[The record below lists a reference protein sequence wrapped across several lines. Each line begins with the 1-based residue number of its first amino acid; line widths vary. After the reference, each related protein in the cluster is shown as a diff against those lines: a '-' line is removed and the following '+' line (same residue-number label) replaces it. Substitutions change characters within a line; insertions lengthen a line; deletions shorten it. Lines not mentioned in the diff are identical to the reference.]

1 MEDIKN
7 MWKITA
13 GLAALLITGQLATAI
28 PSAKAEAASTEPLQ
42 ESKVPLEESNWK
54 QILIYIDSSKV
65 EQDGKAYQA
74 PRPAIV
80 KNGATYVGL
89 RFMAERLGATV
100 TTDSK
105 TKETIF
111 QLGSVELK
119 YKNNSKSYSLNGTA
133 YPLKTAPYT
142 DNNVLMV
149 PLIPFIQSL
158 NIPYTV
164 DNKTITLQR
173 STKPVASFKVQP
185 QEIVAGETT
194 VTYETNSYSPLGL
207 DLVDERWEGKEEI
220 YGKPGVY
227 SVSYSVQ
234 DSEGVW
240 SDPFTLTL
248 KVVKPNEPPVANFTT
263 DKDVYRMGEPII
275 YTDLSSDDEDA
286 IVDRVWSNQEEAFFT
301 PGSVTISLEVKDR
314 HGALGEFSKTIKI
327 ADETLYTREEFYKLF
342 TPVGNKLA
350 VDGYSVKTMEA
361 IPYSYQTEPVT
372 LFRSSGPESISSEGI
387 LYQDTITGDAR
398 FLLHHK
404 NQLSKPAKLY
414 VLAENPGTSPA
425 TVTLNNEAMAGP
437 TSYAEW
443 AGRVS
448 LTRYFEGLLVAKSPQ
463 KITLQPG
470 EKRIIWNSINK
481 NPMKPEEIIT
491 FTGDLS
497 SDAPVRYTSLLV
509 LANRD
514 PIADLEKLPY
524 LDPNESIVRG
534 TFADST
540 RVFVYN
546 DPVGARSVKLSLTDN
561 REDPFQQGLDG
572 IKGTEALNSGNYG
585 LVYKLKLNHVAANT
599 LILFNP
605 RGGLFVG
612 SAVVN
617 GEVVT
622 FGHSGKEDIS
632 STASVLYRTG
642 NQEES
647 VEIWISPAA
656 GSNLPFVLL
665 FEPIPKKRN

>member
-1 MEDIKN
+1 
-7 MWKITA
+7 
-13 GLAALLITGQLATAI
+13 
-28 PSAKAEAASTEPLQ
+28 
-42 ESKVPLEESNWK
+42 
-54 QILIYIDSSKV
+54 
-65 EQDGKAYQA
+65 
-74 PRPAIV
+74 
-80 KNGATYVGL
+80 
-89 RFMAERLGATV
+89 MAERLGATV
-100 TTDSK
+100 TINSK
-105 TKETIF
+105 TNETII
-111 QLGSVELK
+111 QLEGVELK
-119 YKNNSKSYSLNGTA
+119 YKNNSKSYVLNGTS

-149 PLIPFIQSL
+149 PLIPFLQCL

-164 DNKTITLQR
+164 ENKTITLQR

-185 QEIVAGETT
+185 EEIVAGETT
-194 VTYETNSYSPLGL
+194 VIYEPYSYSPLGL
-207 DLVDERWEGKEEI
+207 DIVDERWEGKEEVFD
-220 YGKPGVY
+220 KPGSY

-240 SDPFTLTL
+240 SDPFKVNLE
-248 KVVKPNEPPVANFTT
+248 VVKPNEPPVANFST
-263 DKDVYRMGEPII
+263 DKDEYRMGEPII

-286 IVDRVWSNQEEAFFT
+286 IVDRIWSNKEEAFFT
-301 PGSVTISLEVKDR
+301 PGSVTINLEVKDR
-314 HGALGEFSKTIKI
+314 HGAIGEFSKTIKI
-327 ADETLYTREEFYKLF
+327 SNETLYTHEEFYKLF
-342 TPVGNKLA
+342 TPIGNKLA
-350 VDGYSVKTMEA
+350 IDGYSVKAMEA
-361 IPYSYQTEPVT
+361 IPYSYQTEPIT
-372 LFRSSGPESISSEGI
+372 LFRSSGPESINSEGI
-387 LYQDTITGDAR
+387 LYQDTISGDAR

-404 NQLSKPAKLY
+404 NQIGQLAKLY
-414 VLAENPGTSPA
+414 VLAENPGTSP
-425 TVTLNNEAMAGP
+425 VTITLKNEAMAGP

-443 AGRVS
+443 AGRMS
-448 LTRYFEGLLVAKSPQ
+448 LTRYFEGLLAGKNAQ

-481 NPMKPEEIIT
+481 NPMKPNEIIT

-497 SDAPVRYTSLLV
+497 SDAPIRYTSMLV
-509 LANRD
+509 SAKRD

-546 DPVGARSVKLSLTDN
+546 DPVGTRSVKLSLTDN

-585 LVYKLKLNHVAANT
+585 LIYKLKLNHVAANT

-665 FEPIPKKRN
+665 FEPLPLKK

>member
-1 MEDIKN
+1 MKDIKN
-7 MWKITA
+7 MGKITA
-13 GLAALLITGQLATAI
+13 GLTALLITGQLATAI
-28 PSAKAEAASTEPLQ
+28 PAVKAEAASIEPLQ
-42 ESKVPLEESNWK
+42 ESTVPLESSNWK
-54 QILIYIDSSKV
+54 QTTIYTDSSKI

-80 KNGATYVGL
+80 KDGATYVAL

-100 TTDSK
+100 TIDSK
-105 TKETIF
+105 TKETIVK
-111 QLGSVELK
+111 LGSVELR
-119 YKNNSKSYSLNGTA
+119 YKNNSKSYSLNGKA
-133 YPLKTAPYT
+133 YSLKTAPYT
-142 DNNVLMV
+142 DNNVTMI
-149 PLIPFIQSL
+149 PLVPFIQGLS
-158 NIPYTV
+158 IPYTV

-207 DLVDERWEGKEEI
+207 DIVDERWEGREEI
-220 YGKPGVY
+220 FDKPGAY

-240 SDPFTLTL
+240 SEPFTLTL
-248 KVVKPNEPPVANFTT
+248 EAVKPNEPPVANFST
-263 DKDVYRMGEPII
+263 DKEEYRMGELII

-286 IVDRVWSNQEEAFFT
+286 IVDRIWSNKEEAFFT
-301 PGSVTISLEVKDR
+301 PGNVTINLEVKDR
-314 HGALGEFSKTIKI
+314 HGAIGEFSKTIKI
-327 ADETLYTREEFYKLF
+327 TDETLYTRDEFYKLF

-350 VDGYSVKTMEA
+350 IDGYSVKAMEA
-361 IPYSYQTEPVT
+361 IPYQYQTEPVT
-372 LFRSSGPESISSEGI
+372 LFRSSGPESINSEGI

-404 NQLSKPAKLY
+404 NQIGKLAKLY
-414 VLAENPGTSPA
+414 VIAENPGTSPA
-425 TVTLNNEAMAGP
+425 TVTLKNEAMAGP

-448 LTRYFEGLLVAKSPQ
+448 LTRYFEGLLDANNPQ

-481 NPMKPEEIIT
+481 NPMKPQEIIT

-497 SDAPVRYTSLLV
+497 SDAPIRYTSLLV
-509 LANRD
+509 SANRD
-514 PIADLEKLPY
+514 PIADLDKLPY

-540 RVFVYN
+540 RVFSYN
-546 DPVGARSVKLSLTDN
+546 DPIGSRSVKLSLTDN

-585 LVYKLKLNHVAANT
+585 LIYKLKLNHVAANT
-599 LILFNP
+599 LVLFNP

-665 FEPIPKKRN
+665 FEPLPQKK